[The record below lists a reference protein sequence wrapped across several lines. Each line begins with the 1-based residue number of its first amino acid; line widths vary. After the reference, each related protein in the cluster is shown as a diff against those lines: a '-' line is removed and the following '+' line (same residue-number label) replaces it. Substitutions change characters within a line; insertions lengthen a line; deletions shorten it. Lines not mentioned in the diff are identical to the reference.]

1 MTHENIQETIK
12 HFQISMIDEK
22 NGVYKESQKIM
33 KPYPFTENGKT
44 FFLLLFLLVNYIWRK
59 NISGVNVF
67 YVCLLFELWYIGYFV
82 RERRT
87 RKFVFFKFN
96 IFSMA
101 HIWYQFCTEP

>member
-44 FFLLLFLLVNYIWRK
+44 FFLLFFVSELYLTQKYFGGECVLCLFTFRVVIYWI
-59 NISGVNVF
+59 
-67 YVCLLFELWYIGYFV
+67 
-82 RERRT
+82 
-87 RKFVFFKFN
+87 
-96 IFSMA
+96 
-101 HIWYQFCTEP
+101 FCT